1 MLQQAQR
8 RCDRCG
14 CSLSQYNT
22 DTLCAACARSR
33 TWENNTPIVPEHV
46 WFDPDVRSALVV
58 WDFGQVSRLIRLR
71 GALRQEDMAQL
82 TGLSQA
88 FLSMLESGG
97 RRLTNIDKIVEFLTG
112 LGVPAALAPLS
123 LPHAP
128 IQTVQE
134 PPVPFAGDADPTLP
148 WTAARMVAAL
158 ETAVGGSAMD
168 RRRFLTTSGVAL
180 TAFVNAWDTAEAE
193 PLRRAAEGSQLTH
206 DLLDSLQH
214 TTDSLRTMDASDG
227 SGTVQSLGDQHLRFL
242 KHLMEETSYDEA
254 TGRRLAAI
262 IADTA
267 TQTGWFVFDSG
278 RRDHDRDRPL
288 SYLYAAL
295 RAAKASHDVRLGAGA
310 LSYIAI
316 HGYSSGAPHHAV
328 SAAQRARDKIKNLGT
343 PALEAMLLTRQA
355 RGHAK
360 LGERQAAL
368 GALGRAAELCA
379 QGRSEHDPHWLYWIN
394 EGEIHGQAGS
404 ASLDLGDPG
413 SAAASFAKARE
424 ALNPTDHR
432 TRGLFLSR
440 AATAHI
446 EQGDLDAG
454 CATAH
459 EVLDLAEKLQSAR
472 FDNHVTSMIR
482 QLHPVAHSPYA
493 QDVLERRAAM
503 AAARSGT

>member
-1 MLQQAQR
+1 
-8 RCDRCG
+8 
-14 CSLSQYNT
+14 
-22 DTLCAACARSR
+22 
-33 TWENNTPIVPEHV
+33 
-46 WFDPDVRSALVV
+46 
-58 WDFGQVSRLIRLR
+58 
-71 GALRQEDMAQL
+71 
-82 TGLSQA
+82 
-88 FLSMLESGG
+88 
-97 RRLTNIDKIVEFLTG
+97 
-112 LGVPAALAPLS
+112 
-123 LPHAP
+123 
-128 IQTVQE
+128 
-134 PPVPFAGDADPTLP
+134 
-148 WTAARMVAAL
+148 
-158 ETAVGGSAMD
+158 MD

-193 PLRRAAEGSQLTH
+193 PLHRAAEGSQLTH
-206 DLLDSLQH
+206 DLLDALQH
-214 TTDSLRTMDASDG
+214 TTDNLRTMDASDG
-227 SGTVQSLGDQHLRFL
+227 SGTLHSLGDQHLRFL
-242 KHLMEETSYDEA
+242 KHLLEETSYDEA

-262 IADTA
+262 TADTA

-316 HGYSSGAPHHAV
+316 HGYSTGAPHHAV
-328 SAAQRARDKIKNLGT
+328 TVAQQARDKIKKLGT

-368 GALGRAAELCA
+368 AALGRAAELCA

-404 ASLDLGDPG
+404 VYLDLGDPR
-413 SAAASFAKARE
+413 SAAASFTKARE

-446 EQGDLDAG
+446 EQGDLEAG
-454 CATAH
+454 CTTAH

-472 FDNHVTSMIR
+472 FNNHVTSMIQ

-503 AAARSGT
+503 TATRS

>member
-14 CSLSQYNT
+14 CPLSQYNT
-22 DTLCAACARSR
+22 DTLCAACVRAR
-33 TWENNTPIVPEHV
+33 TWEKNTPTVPVHV
-46 WFDPDVRSALVV
+46 WNDPDVRNALAA
-58 WDFGQVSRLIRLR
+58 WDFGRASRLIRLR
-71 GALRQEDMAQL
+71 GGLRQGDMAHL

-88 FLSMLESGG
+88 FLSMLEKGN
-97 RRLTNIDKIVEFLTG
+97 RRLTNIDKIIEFLTG
-112 LGVPAALAPLS
+112 LGVPADLVALPLPQAPS
-123 LPHAP
+123 PPA
-128 IQTVQE
+128 QE
-134 PPVPFAGDADPTLP
+134 QSAQFAGDADPSLP

-158 ETAVGGSAMD
+158 DTAVGGSAMD
-168 RRRFLTTSGVAL
+168 RRRFLTASGVAL
-180 TAFVNAWDTAEAE
+180 TAFMNAWDTAEAE
-193 PLRRAAEGSQLTH
+193 PLHRAAEGSRLTH
-206 DLLDSLQH
+206 DLLDGLQR
-214 TTDSLRTMDASDG
+214 TTDNLRTMDASDG
-227 SGTVQSLGDQHLRFL
+227 SGTLTSLGNRHLQFLQHLL
-242 KHLMEETSYDEA
+242 EETSYDEA

-278 RRDHDRDRPL
+278 DRDRPL

-295 RAAKASHDVRLGAGA
+295 RAAKASQDARLGAGA

-316 HGYSSGAPHHAV
+316 HGYSTGAPHHAV
-328 SAAQRARDKIKNLGT
+328 TAAQRARDKIRKLGT

-368 GALGRAAELCA
+368 AALGRAAELCA

-404 ASLDLGDPG
+404 CYLDLGDPR
-413 SAAASFAKARE
+413 SAVASFTKARE

-446 EQGDLDAG
+446 EQGDLEAG

-472 FDNHVTSMIR
+472 FDSHVTSMIQ

-493 QDVLERRAAM
+493 QDVLERRTAVTATGS
-503 AAARSGT
+503 RT

>member
-33 TWENNTPIVPEHV
+33 TWESDTPAVPEHV
-46 WFDPDVRSALVV
+46 WSDPDVRSALAA
-58 WDFGQVSRLIRLR
+58 WDFGRASSLIRRR
-71 GALRQEDMAQL
+71 GALRQEDTAQL

-88 FLSMLESGG
+88 FLSMLESGR
-97 RRLTNIDKIVEFLTG
+97 RRLTNIDKIVEFLSG
-112 LGVPAALAPLS
+112 LGVPADLVPLP
-123 LPHAP
+123 LPQSPAS
-128 IQTVQE
+128 TLQE
-134 PPVPFAGDADPTLP
+134 PPAPFAGDSDPTLP

-193 PLRRAAEGSQLTH
+193 PLRRAAEGSRLTD
-206 DLLDSLQH
+206 DLLDALQR
-214 TTDSLRTMDASDG
+214 TTDQLRTMDASDG
-227 SGTVQSLGDQHLRFL
+227 SGTLQSLGDRHLQFL
-242 KHLMEETSYDEA
+242 KHLLEETSYDEA

-278 RRDHDRDRPL
+278 GRGQDRDRPL

-316 HGYSSGAPHHAV
+316 HGYSTGAPHHAV
-328 SAAQRARDKIKNLGT
+328 TAAQRARDKIKNLGT

-368 GALGRAAELCA
+368 AALGRAAELCA
-379 QGRSEHDPHWLYWIN
+379 HGRSEHDPHWLYWIN
-394 EGEIHGQAGS
+394 EGEIHGQVGS
-404 ASLDLGDPG
+404 AYVDLGDPR
-413 SAAASFAKARE
+413 SAVASFTKARE

-446 EQGDLDAG
+446 EQGDLEAG

-459 EVLDLAEKLQSAR
+459 EALDLAAKLQSAR
-472 FDNHVTSMIR
+472 FNSHITSMI
-482 QLHPVAHSPYA
+482 QHIHPVAHSPYA

-503 AAARSGT
+503 TATRS

>member
-1 MLQQAQR
+1 MRQ
-8 RCDRCG
+8 
-14 CSLSQYNT
+14 
-22 DTLCAACARSR
+22 
-33 TWENNTPIVPEHV
+33 TPTVPGSV
-46 WFDPDVRSALVV
+46 WFDPDVRGALAA
-58 WDFGQVSRLIRLR
+58 WDLGRASRLIRLR
-71 GALRQEDMAQL
+71 GGLRQEDMAEL

-88 FLSMLESGG
+88 FLSMLESGR

-112 LGVPAALAPLS
+112 LGVPAELVSLP
-123 LPHAP
+123 LPHAR
-128 IQTVQE
+128 
-134 PPVPFAGDADPTLP
+134 VPAVEQQVAEFAGDADPTLP

-158 ETAVGGSAMD
+158 DTAVGGSAMD
-168 RRRFLTTSGVAL
+168 RRRFLTASGVAL
-180 TAFVNAWDTAEAE
+180 TAFVNAWDTAEAD
-193 PLRRAAEGSQLTH
+193 PLLRAAEGSRLTH
-206 DLLDSLQH
+206 DLLDGLQR
-214 TTDSLRTMDASDG
+214 TTDVLRTMDASDG
-227 SGTVQSLGDQHLRFL
+227 SGTLTSLGDRHLQFL
-242 KHLMEETSYDEA
+242 KHLVEETSYDEA

-278 RRDHDRDRPL
+278 DRERPL

-295 RAAKASHDVRLGAGA
+295 RAAKASQDVRLGAGA

-316 HGYSSGAPHHAV
+316 HGYSTGAPHHAV
-328 SAAQRARDKIKNLGT
+328 TAAQRARDKIKKLGT

-368 GALGRAAELCA
+368 AALGRAAELCA

-404 ASLDLGDPG
+404 CYLDLGDPRN
-413 SAAASFAKARE
+413 AVASFTKARE
-424 ALNPTDHR
+424 ALNPADHR

-446 EQGDLDAG
+446 EHGDLEAG

-459 EVLDLAEKLQSAR
+459 EVLDLAAKLQSAR
-472 FDNHVTSMIR
+472 FDNHVTSMID
-482 QLHPVAHSPYA
+482 QLHPIAHSPYA
-493 QDVLERRAAM
+493 QDVLERRSAM
-503 AAARSGT
+503 TESGSRT